1 MHSSNILRCLKFTF
15 RRENMKYDSFP
26 VEFRTLFIHI
36 GKRTA
41 YIGSTAF
48 HRFPSSSVTLIHCI
62 ILSTKSTTPI
72 LHHTVIATAHHW
84 ASAEHTVT
92 PYLHLKVK
100 YLVSRYTQTAG
111 PQAPQN
117 RDIQQGYSPRVRQ
130 EHSLVFSGTP
140 VGEMLSHHYSLLR
153 VLLSDQKDATVSGGG
168 RNDRKLRG
176 ICLCNPEATPAATLN
191 VTFAHSEE
199 SASHWLKYAAPS
211 FIYRCTPPPP
221 CKQSGPICMLH
232 KHYFTE
238 LLIISRGVCMLL

>member
-211 FIYRCTPPPP
+211 FIYRCTPPP